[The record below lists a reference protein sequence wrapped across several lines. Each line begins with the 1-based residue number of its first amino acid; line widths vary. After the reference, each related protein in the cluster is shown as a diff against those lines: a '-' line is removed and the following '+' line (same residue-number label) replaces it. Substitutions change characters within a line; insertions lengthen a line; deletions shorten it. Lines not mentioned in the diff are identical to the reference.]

1 MDPVTAL
8 ATASSAFAVIKKGI
22 SVGRDIESMIG
33 DVSRWMGALSDLDQA
48 EKEAKN
54 PPIFK
59 KLVASKTVE
68 QEAMEIF
75 AAKRKAQQQREEL
88 RTFIQY
94 TMGQKAWDDLIK
106 TEARVRKERQETIY
120 RQRERR
126 QKFIEICAV
135 ILLGILTIGL
145 FIWFLWLMKQKG
157 RI

>member
-94 TMGQKAWDDLIK
+94 TMGQQAWDDLIK

-120 RQRERR
+120 RQRDRR
-126 QKFIEICAV
+126 QKFLEVCAI
-135 ILLGILTIGL
+135 ILLGVLTIGI
-145 FIWFLWLMKQKG
+145 FIWFIWLMRQKG

>member
-88 RTFIQY
+88 RTFIQF

-126 QKFIEICAV
+126 QKFLEVCAV
-135 ILLGILTIGL
+135 ILLGALTIGV
-145 FIWFLWLMKQKG
+145 FIWFIWLMRQKG

>member
-1 MDPVTAL
+1 
-8 ATASSAFAVIKKGI
+8 
-22 SVGRDIESMIG
+22 MIG

-94 TMGQKAWDDLIK
+94 TMGQQAWDDLIK

-126 QKFIEICAV
+126 QKFVEICAI
-135 ILLGILTIGL
+135 ILLGILTIGI
-145 FIWFLWLMKQKG
+145 FIWFIWLLRQKG

>member
-135 ILLGILTIGL
+135 VLLGVLTIGI
-145 FIWFLWLMKQKG
+145 FIWFIWLMRQKG

>member
-94 TMGQKAWDDLIK
+94 TMGQQAWDDLIK

-126 QKFIEICAV
+126 QKFLEICAI
-135 ILLGILTIGL
+135 ILLGILTIGI
-145 FIWFLWLMKQKG
+145 FIWFIWLMKQKG

>member
-59 KLVASKTVE
+59 KLIASKTVE

-94 TMGQKAWDDLIK
+94 TMGQQAWDDLIK

-126 QKFIEICAV
+126 QKFMEIFAV
-135 ILLGILTIGL
+135 MLLGVLTIGI
-145 FIWFLWLMKQKG
+145 FIWFIWLMKQKG

>member
-1 MDPVTAL
+1 
-8 ATASSAFAVIKKGI
+8 
-22 SVGRDIESMIG
+22 
-33 DVSRWMGALSDLDQA
+33 
-48 EKEAKN
+48 
-54 PPIFK
+54 
-59 KLVASKTVE
+59 
-68 QEAMEIF
+68 MEIF

-135 ILLGILTIGL
+135 ILLGVLSIGL
-145 FIWFLWLMKQKG
+145 FIWFLWLMRQKN

>member
-94 TMGQKAWDDLIK
+94 TMGQQAWDDLIK

-126 QKFIEICAV
+126 QKFMEIFAV
-135 ILLGILTIGL
+135 MLLGVLTIGI
-145 FIWFLWLMKQKG
+145 FIWFIWLMKQKG

>member
-94 TMGQKAWDDLIK
+94 TMGQQAWDDLIK

-126 QKFIEICAV
+126 QKFLEICAV
-135 ILLGILTIGL
+135 MLLGVLTIGI
-145 FIWFLWLMKQKG
+145 FIWFIWLMKQKG

>member
-135 ILLGILTIGL
+135 MLLGVLTIGI
-145 FIWFLWLMKQKG
+145 FIWFIWLMRQKG

>member
-94 TMGQKAWDDLIK
+94 TMGQQAWDDLIK

-126 QKFIEICAV
+126 QRFVEVCAI
-135 ILLGILTIGL
+135 ILLGTLTIGI
-145 FIWFLWLMKQKG
+145 FIWFIWLMRQRGK
-157 RI
+157 I

>member
-126 QKFIEICAV
+126 QKFLEICAI
-135 ILLGILTIGL
+135 ILLGVLTIGI
-145 FIWFLWLMKQKG
+145 FIWFIWLIRQKG

>member
-33 DVSRWMGALSDLDQA
+33 DVSCWMGALSDLDQA

-88 RTFIQY
+88 RTFIQF

-126 QKFIEICAV
+126 QKFLEVCAV
-135 ILLGILTIGL
+135 ILLGALTIGV
-145 FIWFLWLMKQKG
+145 FIWFIWLMRQKG

>member
-94 TMGQKAWDDLIK
+94 TMGQQAWDDLIK

-135 ILLGILTIGL
+135 MLLGVLTIGI
-145 FIWFLWLMKQKG
+145 FIWFIWLMRQKG